1 MQMKKQDVISCLR
14 LQPPLKY
21 YKLCPREKNSGLFAP
36 FFFRD
41 FCGGGKEKG
50 VVGPGEDFIT
60 LVNGTLGEDFFRTGD
75 LRMLRVGSPPS
86 FSACSELSLNLY
98 YRSPMS
104 DVANFMSDVGRCQC
118 RTSLPTF
125 GGKASPLPNYKEK
138 VILRN
143 QISTLGPQKRAANLL
158 LRATD
163 IARKI
168 CMAAGRD
175 YIGINDGAQQ
185 IMKILRE
192 RFRAKCH

>member
-1 MQMKKQDVISCLR
+1 MSYPVCALPPTPVSFKVLQALFSRKKFWPFRPFLFSRFLR
-14 LQPPLKY
+14 RGEGEGRRRARRRLYNIGNRNPGRRFFPY
-21 YKLCPREKNSGLFAP
+21 RGLEDAT
-36 FFFRD
+36 
-41 FCGGGKEKG
+41 GGF
-50 VVGPGEDFIT
+50 P
-60 LVNGTLGEDFFRTGD
+60 
-75 LRMLRVGSPPS
+75 PPS

-104 DVANFMSDVGRCQC
+104 DVANFMSGVGRCQC

-163 IARKI
+163 IERKI